1 MIIYFFLLILINI
14 LFIVFHK
21 QISSLI
27 NIYDVPDKERKFHKN
42 KTPITGGSLVLI
54 NLIIYSVFVFINSEN
69 YFKNSLIFFDII
81 DFNLFLFTCISIF
94 LLGLFD
100 DKFTLGPN
108 KKFFL
113 LIIIILPSIFF
124 SENLT
129 IENVRL
135 SFIEG
140 NFYLKQF
147 SLFWTLLCFLL
158 FINAFNMFDGI
169 NLQVSIYSIIL
180 CLILILFG
188 AKENLIFSLI
198 ICLLSFSFLNL
209 QSKSFFGDGGTY
221 LLSYIFGYFFIKLYN
236 IEIGIS
242 SDQIV
247 LIMLLPG
254 IELLRLFILRIM
266 NNKNPFSP
274 DRNHLHHYLLKNFNL
289 FFVTLIIQSL
299 IIIPFI
305 LSLSTGYNF
314 LFLIILLIT
323 YFLLVIRFN

>member
-14 LFIVFHK
+14 LFVFFHK
-21 QISSLI
+21 QISSFI
-27 NIYDVPDKERKFHKN
+27 NVYDVPDKERKFHKN

-54 NLIIYSVFVFINSEN
+54 NLLIYSFYVFINSEN
-69 YFKNSLIFFDII
+69 YFKSSLIFFDII
-81 DFNLFLFTCISIF
+81 DFNIFLITCISIF
-94 LLGLFD
+94 LLGFFD
-100 DKFTLGPN
+100 DRFTLGPN

-113 LIIIILPSIFF
+113 LITIILPSIIF

-135 SFIEG
+135 SFFDG
-140 NFYLKQF
+140 NIDLKQF

-180 CLILILFG
+180 CLTLVLFG
-188 AKENLIFSLI
+188 ANENLIFSLI
-198 ICLLSFSFLNL
+198 ICLLFFSFLNL

-254 IELLRLFILRIM
+254 IELLRLFILRII

-289 FFVTLIIQSL
+289 LFVTLIIQSL

-305 LSLSTGYNF
+305 LSLFIGYNF

-323 YFLLVIRFN
+323 YFLLIIKFN